1 VELTLFITTPYWAD
15 NPGKHPHYLHALPDL
30 RDARVHL
37 ERRDTDPVDHADEQT
52 IEMID
57 VAMADIRRAP
67 RLMTERTFM
76 ITSRSTSDSRAYRFH
91 KAIELLAQAKQ
102 DVAEEEDQ
110 ADTRGVMATSSRPSR
125 SCA

>member
-37 ERRDTDPVDHADEQT
+37 ERRDTDPVDHADKQT

-57 VAMADIRRAP
+57 VAELKQAAQ
-67 RLMTERTFM
+67 
-76 ITSRSTSDSRAYRFH
+76 
-91 KAIELLAQAKQ
+91 KAIKKISDATALDTAQITEIFKANRGASMNDIVNRLREQSRIHRAQA
-102 DVAEEEDQ
+102 
-110 ADTRGVMATSSRPSR
+110 S
-125 SCA
+125 